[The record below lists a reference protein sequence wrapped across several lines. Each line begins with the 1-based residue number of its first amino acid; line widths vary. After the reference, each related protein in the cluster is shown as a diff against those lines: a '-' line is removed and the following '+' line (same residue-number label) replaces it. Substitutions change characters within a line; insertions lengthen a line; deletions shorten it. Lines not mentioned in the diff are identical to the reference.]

1 MITTVIFDM
10 NGVITDDEECH
21 ELATKS
27 AFEQVGLDIT
37 PEIYRRFCLGRTDVA
52 AFKELIE
59 IYSLYNVKHGSIIA
73 NKTKIYLDL
82 IRHNLKI
89 YPEVV
94 DLIDRLHENY
104 VLALTTSSTL
114 SEART
119 VVDKLQLQDKFK
131 AIITAEDVIHG
142 KPHPE
147 PYLLT
152 AEKLGVDC
160 KSCMVIEDSENG
172 VRSAKAAG
180 MTCIAITNSESRENL
195 MLADQIVDRFSE
207 ITDEFIQ
214 YISSGH

>member
-21 ELATKS
+21 ELATKR

-37 PEIYRRFCLGRTDVA
+37 PEIYRRFCLGRTDLA

-59 IYSLYNVKHGSIIA
+59 IYSLYKVKLEQIIA
-73 NKTKIYLDL
+73 DKTKIYLDL
-82 IRHNLKI
+82 IRHELKI

-94 DLIDRLHENY
+94 DLIDRLNENY
-104 VLALTTSSTL
+104 TLALTTSSTL
-114 SEART
+114 SEAQT
-119 VVDKLQLQDKFK
+119 VINKLKLQDKFRVV
-131 AIITAEDVIHG
+131 ITSQDVVFG

-152 AEKLGVDC
+152 AKKLGVDPRAC
-160 KSCMVIEDSENG
+160 LVIEDSENG
-172 VRSAKAAG
+172 VRSAKATG
-180 MTCIAITNSESRENL
+180 MKCVAITNSEKRDKL

-207 ITDEFIQ
+207 ITDAFIRQ
-214 YISSGH
+214 IPN

>member
-21 ELATKS
+21 ELATKR
-27 AFEQVGLDIT
+27 AFEEVGLDIT
-37 PEIYRRFCLGRTDVA
+37 PEIYRRFCLGRTDLA

-59 IYSLYNVKHGSIIA
+59 IYSLYKVKLEQIIA
-73 NKTKIYLDL
+73 DKTKIYLDL
-82 IRHNLKI
+82 IRHELKI

-94 DLIDRLHENY
+94 DLIDRLNENY
-104 VLALTTSSTL
+104 TLALTTSSTL
-114 SEART
+114 SEAQT
-119 VVDKLQLQDKFK
+119 VINKLKLQDKFRVV
-131 AIITAEDVIHG
+131 ITSQDVVFG

-152 AEKLGVDC
+152 AKKLGVDPRAC
-160 KSCMVIEDSENG
+160 LVIEDSENG

-180 MTCIAITNSESRENL
+180 MKCVAITNSEKRDKL

-207 ITDEFIQ
+207 ITDAFIRQ
-214 YISSGH
+214 IPN

>member
-21 ELATKS
+21 ELATKR

-37 PEIYRRFCLGRTDVA
+37 PEIYRRFCLGRTDLA

-59 IYSLYNVKHGSIIA
+59 IYSLYKVKLEPIITD
-73 NKTKIYLDL
+73 KTKIYLDL
-82 IRHNLKI
+82 IRHELKI

-94 DLIDRLHENY
+94 DLIDRLNENY
-104 VLALTTSSTL
+104 TLALTTSSTL
-114 SEART
+114 SEAQT
-119 VVDKLQLQDKFK
+119 VINKLKLQDKFRVV
-131 AIITAEDVIHG
+131 ITSQDVVFG

-152 AEKLGVDC
+152 AKKLGVDPRAC
-160 KSCMVIEDSENG
+160 LVIEDSENG

-180 MTCIAITNSESRENL
+180 MKCVAITNSEKRDKL

-207 ITDEFIQ
+207 ITDAFIRQ
-214 YISSGH
+214 IPN

>member
-21 ELATKS
+21 ELATKR

-37 PEIYRRFCLGRTDVA
+37 PEIYRRFCLGRTDLA

-59 IYSLYNVKHGSIIA
+59 IYSLYKVKLEQIIA
-73 NKTKIYLDL
+73 DKTKIYLDL
-82 IRHNLKI
+82 IRHELKI

-94 DLIDRLHENY
+94 DLIDRLNENY
-104 VLALTTSSTL
+104 TLALTTSSTL
-114 SEART
+114 SEAQT
-119 VVDKLQLQDKFK
+119 VINKLKLQDKFRVV
-131 AIITAEDVIHG
+131 ITSQDVVFG

-152 AEKLGVDC
+152 AKKLGVDPRAC
-160 KSCMVIEDSENG
+160 LVIEDSENG

-180 MTCIAITNSESRENL
+180 MKCVAITNSEKRDKL

-207 ITDEFIQ
+207 ITDAFIRQ
-214 YISSGH
+214 IPN

>member
-21 ELATKS
+21 ELATKR

-37 PEIYRRFCLGRTDVA
+37 PEIYRRFCLGRTDLA

-59 IYSLYNVKHGSIIA
+59 IYSLYKVKLEQIITD
-73 NKTKIYLDL
+73 KTKIYLDL
-82 IRHNLKI
+82 IRHELKI

-94 DLIDRLHENY
+94 DLIDRLNENY
-104 VLALTTSSTL
+104 TLALTTSSTL
-114 SEART
+114 SEAQT
-119 VVDKLQLQDKFK
+119 VINKLKLQDKFRVV
-131 AIITAEDVIHG
+131 ITSQDVVFG

-152 AEKLGVDC
+152 AKKLGVDPRAC
-160 KSCMVIEDSENG
+160 LVIEDSENG

-180 MTCIAITNSESRENL
+180 MKCVAITNSEKRDKL

-207 ITDEFIQ
+207 ITDAFIRQ
-214 YISSGH
+214 IPN

>member
-37 PEIYRRFCLGRTDVA
+37 PEIYRRFCLGRTDLA

-59 IYSLYNVKHGSIIA
+59 IYSLYKVKLEQIIA
-73 NKTKIYLDL
+73 DKTKIYLDL
-82 IRHNLKI
+82 IRHELKI

-94 DLIDRLHENY
+94 DLIDRLNENY
-104 VLALTTSSTL
+104 TLALTTSSTL
-114 SEART
+114 SEAQT
-119 VVDKLQLQDKFK
+119 VINKLKLQDKFRVV
-131 AIITAEDVIHG
+131 ITSQDVVFG

-147 PYLLT
+147 PYLIT
-152 AEKLGVDC
+152 AKKLGVDPRAC
-160 KSCMVIEDSENG
+160 LVIEDSENG

-180 MTCIAITNSESRENL
+180 MKCVAITNSEKRDKL

-207 ITDEFIQ
+207 ITDAFIRQ
-214 YISSGH
+214 IPN

>member
-21 ELATKS
+21 ELATKR
-27 AFEQVGLDIT
+27 AFEEVGLDIT
-37 PEIYRRFCLGRTDVA
+37 PEIYRRFCLGRTDLA

-59 IYSLYNVKHGSIIA
+59 IYSLYKVKLEQIITD
-73 NKTKIYLDL
+73 KTKIYLDL
-82 IRHNLKI
+82 IRHELKI

-94 DLIDRLHENY
+94 DLIDRLNENY
-104 VLALTTSSTL
+104 TLALTTSSTL
-114 SEART
+114 SEAQT
-119 VVDKLQLQDKFK
+119 VINKLKLQDKFRVV
-131 AIITAEDVIHG
+131 ITSQDVVFG

-152 AEKLGVDC
+152 AKKLGVDPRAC
-160 KSCMVIEDSENG
+160 LVIEDSENG

-180 MTCIAITNSESRENL
+180 MKCVAITNSEKRDKL

-207 ITDEFIQ
+207 ITDAFIRQ
-214 YISSGH
+214 IPN